1 MIINFRAHGISRGA
15 CKLARTPMLIIII
28 KKKKAIAIQ
37 SFLSVDD
44 HVISFV
50 TFYSIEGMT
59 FLLRQRV

>member
-1 MIINFRAHGISRGA
+1 MIINFRTHGISRGA
-15 CKLARTPMLIIII
+15 CKLTRTPMLII